1 MQMSPAYLTSVS
13 GLYKGLRFAYHMYGS
28 GVGSLVLEVSGPES
42 GVWIQV
48 WQVTGQQQDSSTASW
63 KQVDLEFQIPVEQVR
78 FQGTAG
84 SSDAS
89 AIAIGDVILKRGVR
103 LGVRVQVMV
112 ESGCWELET
121 AFNLGSGPDHRF

>member
-1 MQMSPAYLTSVS
+1 
-13 GLYKGLRFAYHMYGS
+13 MYGS
-28 GVGSLVLEVSGPES
+28 SVGSLVLEVSGPGS

-48 WQVTGQQQDSSTASW
+48 WQLTGQQQESSTALW

-84 SSDAS
+84 SADAP

-103 LGVRVQVMV
+103 LGVRV
-112 ESGCWELET
+112 
-121 AFNLGSGPDHRF
+121 